1 MIINGKYNFAK
12 VFTENIDKVTISQI
26 ETFLDQDFSKDTS
39 IRIMP
44 DCHAGIG
51 SVIGFT
57 ADLKD
62 KVIPNIVGV
71 DIGCGMLVV
80 ELGKISIDLQKLDET
95 IQTIP
100 SGFKTHKKIY
110 QDFKKLE
117 TLNMYKELKDPLR
130 LKKSI
135 GTLGGGNHFIEIDKD
150 DDDNLYLV
158 IHSGSRNLGTQV
170 AKFYQNLALENCIED
185 KELVFEKRKLQDKLN
200 KSEDKKET
208 KKMLKKVEKSLKKSD
223 TKYPKDLCYIE
234 GRKREEYL
242 EDMFITQE
250 YASLNRR
257 TIANIILEKMWNKNI
272 DEYNNWETV
281 HNYIDLD
288 SNIIRKGAISA
299 KKDEKVLIPMNMRDG
314 ALICIGKGNPQWNYS
329 APHGAG
335 RLMSRR
341 DAFDSLN
348 MEEFKNEMK
357 DIYSTSIS
365 TKTLDE
371 APMAYKPTEEII
383 NSIEDTV
390 TIIKQIKPIY
400 NYKSSD

>member
-1 MIINGKYNFAK
+1 
-12 VFTENIDKVTISQI
+12 
-26 ETFLDQDFSKDTS
+26 
-39 IRIMP
+39 
-44 DCHAGIG
+44 
-51 SVIGFT
+51 
-57 ADLKD
+57 
-62 KVIPNIVGV
+62 
-71 DIGCGMLVV
+71 
-80 ELGKISIDLQKLDET
+80 
-95 IQTIP
+95 
-100 SGFKTHKKIY
+100 
-110 QDFKKLE
+110 
-117 TLNMYKELKDPLR
+117 
-130 LKKSI
+130 
-135 GTLGGGNHFIEIDKD
+135 
-150 DDDNLYLV
+150 
-158 IHSGSRNLGTQV
+158 
-170 AKFYQNLALENCIED
+170 
-185 KELVFEKRKLQDKLN
+185 
-200 KSEDKKET
+200 
-208 KKMLKKVEKSLKKSD
+208 
-223 TKYPKDLCYIE
+223 
-234 GRKREEYL
+234 
-242 EDMFITQE
+242 MFITQE
-250 YASLNRR
+250 YGSLNRR
-257 TIANIILEKMWNKNI
+257 TIASIILEKMWNKNI